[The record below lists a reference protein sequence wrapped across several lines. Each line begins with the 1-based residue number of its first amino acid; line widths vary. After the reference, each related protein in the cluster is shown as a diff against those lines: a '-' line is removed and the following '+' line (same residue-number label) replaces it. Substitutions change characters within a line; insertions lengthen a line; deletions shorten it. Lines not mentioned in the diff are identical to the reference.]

1 MVVVF
6 LSRNNLWP
14 FFTQKIPD
22 TETEEEDYHYSD
34 NEMPEEEHEV
44 ETPCDHGNPSSH
56 YVWSSCG
63 MESDDCGESEHG
75 DNDWSTKENTATDSH
90 TEDEID
96 DNTSNHV
103 KWVKQNSP
111 YILIITITYF

>member
-44 ETPCDHGNPSSH
+44 ETPCDHDNPSSH
-56 YVWSSCG
+56 YVW
-63 MESDDCGESEHG
+63 
-75 DNDWSTKENTATDSH
+75 
-90 TEDEID
+90 
-96 DNTSNHV
+96 
-103 KWVKQNSP
+103 
-111 YILIITITYF
+111 

>member
-1 MVVVF
+1 
-6 LSRNNLWP
+6 
-14 FFTQKIPD
+14 
-22 TETEEEDYHYSD
+22 
-34 NEMPEEEHEV
+34 MPEEEHEV
-44 ETPCDHGNPSSH
+44 ETPCDHDNPSSH

-75 DNDWSTKENTATDSH
+75 DNDWSTKESTATDSH

-103 KWVKQNSP
+103 KQMKLVAAHRQSLKVQKDASAFKSR
-111 YILIITITYF
+111 LD